1 MTASGPIDSEVLR
14 RMREVLVTA
23 IASRSASLAEAAAEA
38 RGLGRGMQ
46 PALPASAIDAAL
58 NDILRSVGAYQ
69 APPGP
74 VEHDGRRLL
83 PAAPEEVADA
93 LAYAMRFNERGKAR
107 RTGLEYASKL
117 AAAELVRHLLASGFV
132 LMRHSPAPHHS
143 V

>member
-38 RGLGRGMQ
+38 RGLGHGLQ
-46 PALPASAIDAAL
+46 PALPASTINAAL
-58 NDILRSVGAYQ
+58 SDILRSVGAYH
-69 APPGP
+69 APSEP

-93 LAYAMRFNERGKAR
+93 LAYAMRFNDGAR
-107 RTGLEYASKL
+107 RGERDWRTPRSWPPTSLSSP
-117 AAAELVRHLLASGFV
+117 SGFV